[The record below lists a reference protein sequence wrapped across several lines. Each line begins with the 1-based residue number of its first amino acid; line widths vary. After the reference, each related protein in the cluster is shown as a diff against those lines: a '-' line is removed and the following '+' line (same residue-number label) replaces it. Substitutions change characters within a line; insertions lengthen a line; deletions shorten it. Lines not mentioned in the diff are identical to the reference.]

1 VVTTACPT
9 SRWTVLRPHAEQARL
24 WGSPAHFNVVP
35 AGRRS
40 GKTEICKRR
49 AIRKALKLSPIA
61 DRRIVLAAPTW
72 SQAKRLY
79 WNDTKK
85 LIPRWAYAGQ
95 DPRRATS
102 ESELTIRLIDGTE
115 VCIAGLDV
123 PERIE
128 GVPIDHIVLDE
139 YGNCKAD
146 VWPEH
151 VRPCLSER
159 NGTADLIGCP
169 EGRNHYWQMATTAQ
183 EQQIERP
190 DLWGFFTWPSS
201 DILPAEE
208 IAIARAELDER
219 TFAQEYEASFLDVSG
234 RVYYNFRREIHAAES
249 MPYDPFATL
258 LVGFD
263 FNISPGT
270 AVFVQERRYKGDN
283 PKVDH
288 VDLIAVVTDE
298 VWIERDS
305 NTPRV
310 CQEIVRRYRE
320 HHGPVEIYAD
330 ASGGAKGTSQTDGSD
345 LVLIRKYLEPV
356 FGERLHW
363 RVPHANPPVRTR
375 INSLNSRLE
384 SAHGKVHLLADP
396 SCKHVIEDLEGVT
409 WASDGGIDKKS
420 SPMLSYISDA
430 LGYVSH
436 AKWPLSGYGSVVE
449 QM

>member
-1 VVTTACPT
+1 MVIAPT
-9 SRWTVLRPHAEQARL
+9 SRWYPLRPHAEQARL
-24 WGSPAHFNVVP
+24 WDSPARFNVVP

-40 GKTEICKRR
+40 GKTEIAKRK
-49 AIRKALKLSPIA
+49 AVRKALTPSPIT
-61 DRRIVLAAPTW
+61 DRRIVLAAPVW

-79 WNDTKK
+79 WNDCKK

-102 ESELTIRLIDGTE
+102 ESELTITLIDGTQ

-169 EGRNHYWQMATTAQ
+169 EGRNHYYTMAMQAQ

-208 IAIARAELDER
+208 IEIARGELDAR

-234 RVYYNFRREIHAAES
+234 RVYYNFLREVHAAES
-249 MPYDPFATL
+249 LPYDPFATL
-258 LVGFD
+258 MIGFD
-263 FNISPGT
+263 FNVAPGVCIF
-270 AVFVQERRYKGDN
+270 AQERLYRGDN
-283 PKVDH
+283 PKVDR
-288 VDLIAVVTDE
+288 VDLIACVTDE
-298 VWIERDS
+298 IWVERDS

-310 CQEIVRRYRE
+310 CQEIIRQYRD

-330 ASGGAKGTSQTDGSD
+330 ASGGAGHTSQVDGSD
-345 LVLIRKYLEPV
+345 LTLIRKYLSPV

-363 RVPHANPPVRTR
+363 RVPHANPPVRAR
-375 INSLNSRLE
+375 VNSLNSRLE
-384 SAHGKVHLLADP
+384 SADGKVHLLVDP
-396 SCKHVIEDLEGVT
+396 SCKHVVQDLEGVT
-409 WASDGGIDKKS
+409 WAADGGIDKKTS
-420 SPMLSYISDA
+420 RTLSHISDA
-430 LGYVSH
+430 LGYLVHAEWPVSGH
-436 AKWPLSGYGSVVE
+436 TVVVE
-449 QM
+449 QC